1 MKKILHVVTLAS
13 FLASPLTFAAAP
25 STESSPPIAG
35 ATLLGVEVSELA
47 SIATGYRASRLL
59 HEAVYN
65 DKNQKIGKVDD
76 FIVRPDGKLSYVIV
90 DVGGFIGVGVHHVAI
105 PLSQV
110 TGVKPHVMITGATKD
125 ALKAMPQFDYAR
137 S

>member
-1 MKKILHVVTLAS
+1 MKRILRAAAVLSLIV
-13 FLASPLTFAAAP
+13 SPLAFAADPA
-25 STESSPPIAG
+25 TEKPAPIAG
-35 ATLLGVEVSELA
+35 GTFLGVEVTELA
-47 SIATGYRASRLL
+47 SLATGYRATRLL
-59 HEAVYN
+59 HESVYN

-90 DVGGFIGVGVHHVAI
+90 DVGGFLGVGVHHVAI

-110 TGVKPHVMITGATKD
+110 SGVKPHVTITGATKE
-125 ALKAMPQFDYAR
+125 ALKAVPQFVYAK